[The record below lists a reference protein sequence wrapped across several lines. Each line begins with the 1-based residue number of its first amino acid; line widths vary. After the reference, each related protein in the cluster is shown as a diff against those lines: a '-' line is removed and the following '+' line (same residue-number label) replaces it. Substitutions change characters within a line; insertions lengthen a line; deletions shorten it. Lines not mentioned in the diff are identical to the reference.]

1 MSIRHNRTKPRK
13 WTFPATLCAAALALP
28 LCANAEQ
35 IDPTAFSSTFKVSF
49 PGYNGGAT
57 LTDFP
62 ALVRL
67 SPELNA
73 FNYAKCKVANGG
85 DIRFADSN
93 GNLIP
98 HEIDTWNP
106 SGTSLVW
113 VKVPSFN
120 KNTEIRAYYGCDN
133 PPAVNPQDVWNSG
146 YVAVWHL
153 NETGKTMT
161 DSSCGGTALKEANKS
176 GTTDSILSG
185 QTGLFG
191 NSVEFGVLE
200 GHTGSLAASGERYK
214 TAGTSNF
221 TVEFWSYQDGFNP
234 TNIPNN
240 MVYMREVESAKQNYI
255 WNFNTVKTTSYGY
268 GGKSVVQVS
277 REDGQTVTLSTGTT
291 TPARG
296 EWTYQYFRT
305 ADTVKFYEG
314 MNGSPNIAASTT
326 SPVGVTNHNVGTTVY
341 IGNGGITS
349 TGAFQ
354 GKIDEVRI
362 SNVARSDDW
371 MKANY
376 DMGTN
381 EDFVFYEMDNNWKKY
396 SHKLPIAFTNY
407 TGTTTL
413 ENFPVLVK
421 LAEYDE
427 TTGTGIRGFRYSDFQ
442 KANGGDLRFADENGT
457 LLASEVEVWNTSG
470 ESVVWVRLPTL
481 VPSAANEITAYY
493 GWMFAPHVDTAQVW
507 NNGYT
512 AVWHLNGDETGMV
525 DSTCGG
531 TTLKEHSDNAGKNRY
546 GQEGIV
552 GTAVEFDHD
561 GNHKGGLETR
571 DSRYSLIGL
580 ESFTIEAWA
589 KQDVYDPDVNPLNR
603 YMAYMAEAQYSS
615 PWVTPWSW
623 RDIKTGAGKNGKTC
637 FTFLDGSLKADG
649 TSDPKY
655 LQNNNRTPPWK
666 QWNYQVLRYN
676 GSQYV
681 HNLNTEQLATLSCN
695 SITNVLPTALYV
707 GNSSRGGSE
716 AYSGKLDEV
725 RISSVRRSD
734 DWIKATYD
742 TIKDNAAFTRYGV
755 ASQNVYGFLIIVR

>member
-1 MSIRHNRTKPRK
+1 MSLLHKLVKTEIRAV
-13 WTFPATLCAAALALP
+13 FATICAAALALP
-28 LCANAEQ
+28 LCAHAEQ
-35 IDPTAFSSTFKVSF
+35 IDPSAFSHTFTVSF
-49 PGYNGGAT
+49 PGYRGTTT

-62 ALVRL
+62 VLVRL
-67 SPELNA
+67 SPALNE
-73 FNYAKCKVANGG
+73 FNYAKSKVANGG
-85 DIRFADSN
+85 DVRFADAD
-93 GNLIP
+93 GNLLAS
-98 HEIDTWNP
+98 EIDTWDPN
-106 SGTSLVW
+106 GTSLVW

-120 KNTEIRAYYGCDN
+120 KDTEIRAYYGCAN
-133 PPAVNPQDVWNSG
+133 PPTVDPQDVWNSG
-146 YVAVWHL
+146 YIAVWHL

-191 NSVEFGVLE
+191 NSVEFGTLE
-200 GHTGSLAASGERYK
+200 GHTGSLAASDQRYK

-221 TVEFWSYQDGFNP
+221 TVEFWSYQDSFNP

-240 MVYMREVESAKQNYI
+240 MTYMREVESAKQHAI
-255 WNFNTVKTTSYGY
+255 WNFNTVKTTTWGY
-268 GGKSVVQVS
+268 GGKSVVQVF

-314 MNGSPNIAASTT
+314 MNGSPNIAAST
-326 SPVGVTNHNVGTTVY
+326 SSAVGVTNHNVGTTVY
-341 IGNGGITS
+341 IGNGGIS
-349 TGAFQ
+349 SSGAFQ

-381 EDFVFYEMDNNWKKY
+381 EDFVFYEQDNDWTKY
-396 SHKLPIAFTNY
+396 THRLPISFTNY
-407 TGTTTL
+407 TGSASL

-427 TTGTGIRGFRYSDFQ
+427 TNGTGVRGFRYADFQ
-442 KANGGDLRFADENGT
+442 KENGGDLRFADGNGT
-457 LLASEVEVWNTSG
+457 MLPSEVEVWNTNG
-470 ESVVWVRLPTL
+470 ESVVWVGLPTL
-481 VPSAANEITAYY
+481 APLADNTITAYY
-493 GWMFAPHVDTAQVW
+493 GWKFAPHVDTTQVW
-507 NNGYT
+507 DSGYA
-512 AVWHLNGDETGMV
+512 AVWHMNGDATAIL
-525 DSTCGG
+525 DSSSGG
-531 TTLKEHSDNAGKNRY
+531 ATLKEHSDNAGKNLY

-552 GTAVEFDHD
+552 GTAVEFDNAGD
-561 GNHKGGLETR
+561 HKGGLETR
-571 DSRYSLIGL
+571 DVSFSLAG
-580 ESFTIEAWA
+580 SSAFTIEVWA
-589 KQDVYDPDVNPLNR
+589 KQDVYDPDENPLDR

-623 RDIKTGAGKNGKTC
+623 RDIKTGSGKNGKTC
-637 FTFLDGSLKADG
+637 FTIFDGSLKADG
-649 TSDPKY
+649 TADAKY

-681 HNLNTEQLATLSCN
+681 HKLNTEQLATASYN
-695 SITNVLPTALYV
+695 SITNVSGTAFYV
-707 GNSSRGGSE
+707 GNTARSGKD

-725 RISSVRRSD
+725 RISSVSRSD

-742 TIKDNAAFTRYGV
+742 SIRNTKTFVSYGT
-755 ASQNVYGFLIIVR
+755 AKKQEKGLLILIR